1 MVMKF
6 HLFQIP
12 DEGMQRKLEMP
23 AASLRRLVEAYGP
36 QQGQVS
42 ADLFVRQR
50 GGNVE
55 VTGRLRAR
63 LDVPCNRCL
72 DPAVF
77 EIDEAFEVTLAP
89 ETRLNEMNED
99 TSLSSGDLDVSFFDG
114 EQIDLAT
121 LVEDEL
127 MLCIPESVCEEDED
141 GRCVQCGR
149 AVDDLFRALEGEDGN
164 HPFAKLKQFIK

>member
-12 DEGMQRKLEMP
+12 DEGLQRKLELP
-23 AASLRRLVEAYGP
+23 AASLHRLVEAYGP

-42 ADLFVRQR
+42 VDLFVKQR

-55 VTGRLRAR
+55 VTGRLRAN

-72 DPAVF
+72 DPAAF
-77 EIDEAFEVTLAP
+77 EIDEEFEVTLAP
-89 ETRLNEMNED
+89 QTRLDERDEE

-114 EQIDLAT
+114 DQIDLAT

-127 MLCIPESVCEEDED
+127 MLSIPDSVCEEDED
-141 GRCVQCGR
+141 GRCLQCGQT
-149 AVDDLFRALEGEDGN
+149 VDELYRALEGEDEN
-164 HPFAKLKQFIK
+164 HPFAQLKQFIK

>member
-12 DEGMQRKLEMP
+12 DEGLQRKLEVP
-23 AASLRRLVEAYGP
+23 AASLHRLVEAYGP

-42 ADLFVRQR
+42 VDLFIMQR

-55 VTGRLRAR
+55 VTGRLRTK

-72 DPAVF
+72 DPIAF
-77 EIDEAFEVTLAP
+77 EIDEDFEVTLAP
-89 ETRLNEMNED
+89 QTRLEEREEE
-99 TSLSSGDLDVSFFDG
+99 TTLSSGDLEVSFFDG
-114 EQIDLAT
+114 EQIDLAM

-127 MLCIPESVCEEDED
+127 MLSIPGNVCEEDED
-141 GRCVQCGR
+141 GRCVQCGQT
-149 AVDDLFRALEGEDGN
+149 VDELFRARDGEDEN
-164 HPFAKLKQFIK
+164 HPFAQLKQFIK

>member
-12 DEGMQRKLEMP
+12 DEGLQRKLELP
-23 AASLRRLVEAYGP
+23 AASLHRLVEAYGP

-42 ADLFVRQR
+42 VDLFVKQR

-55 VTGRLRAR
+55 VTGRLRAN

-72 DPAVF
+72 DPAAF
-77 EIDEAFEVTLAP
+77 EIDEEFQVTLAP
-89 ETRLNEMNED
+89 QTRLDERDEE

-127 MLCIPESVCEEDED
+127 MLSIPESVCEEDED
-141 GRCVQCGR
+141 GRCLQCGQT
-149 AVDDLFRALEGEDGN
+149 VDELYHALEGEDEN
-164 HPFAKLKQFIK
+164 HPFAQLKQFIK